1 MDNKLTITN
10 RDLYEEIQEVSKKT
24 EKLRHQVKSRWYY
37 IFWGTCTV
45 AVCAGQVLVGSGF
58 RRMAESLEKVL
69 DAPIQMDIGIP
80 RPPYLDEDGNGWYH
94 PTDPPTSLSP
104 QYKEDLERR
113 LY

>member
-1 MDNKLTITN
+1 M
-10 RDLYEEIQEVSKKT
+10 KKKEK

-58 RRMAESLEKVL
+58 RRMAESLDRVL

-80 RPPYLDEDGNGWYH
+80 RPRHRMVVPDWEDGLMR
-94 PTDPPTSLSP
+94 PTDPP
-104 QYKEDLERR
+104 QRI
-113 LY
+113 